1 MPRIVP
7 DAAAEAAAAG
17 DVEVLIAKLDENLG
31 RVIDLF
37 RALDVD
43 GSGCVSKKEFRKGIG
58 DALGVVISLEECA
71 ALFARLDPDDSG
83 TIEYRELDA
92 KLHRRNVRHL
102 SLIHI

>member
-7 DAAAEAAAAG
+7 DAAAEAAAAN

-43 GSGCVSKKEFRKGIG
+43 SSGSVSKREFRKGIG
-58 DALGVVISLEECA
+58 DALGVEISLKECA

-92 KLHRRNVRHL
+92 KLHRRNVRHAA
-102 SLIHI
+102 

>member
-1 MPRIVP
+1 MPPRVVP

-17 DVEVLIAKLDENLG
+17 DVEGLIAKLDANLG

-58 DALGVVISLEECA
+58 DALGVEISLEECA

-92 KLHRRNVRHL
+92 KLHRRNVRHAA
-102 SLIHI
+102 